1 MATTYCTE
9 LDITNSYGTVF
20 WLNVADDD
28 GGGTAD
34 GVAQA
39 IAWAS
44 GTIDGLIG
52 RKYNLPLL
60 EIPVRL
66 RETAVDL
73 SIFRRATTADRKTDI
88 IQGIHDDAIKYL
100 KALASGEVSL
110 GLDDPPASHID
121 GITQFSNTRQI
132 TKLKWEDQM

>member
-9 LDITNSYGTVF
+9 TDITNSYGTVF
-20 WLNVADDD
+20 WLNIADEDDD
-28 GGGTAD
+28 GFSEL
-34 GVAQA
+34 VAPA

-52 RKYNLPLL
+52 RKYNLPLVV
-60 EIPVRL
+60 IPVRL

-73 SIFRRATTADRKTDI
+73 TIYRRSITADRKTDI
-88 IQGIHDDAIKYL
+88 IQSLHDDAIKYL

-132 TKLKWEDQM
+132 TKLKWEDHL

>member
-20 WLNVADDD
+20 WLNVADENND
-28 GGGTAD
+28 GFAELVD
-34 GVAQA
+34 PA

-52 RKYNLPLL
+52 RKYNLPLV

-73 SIFRRATTADRKTDI
+73 TIFRRSITADRKTDI
-88 IQGIHDDAIKYL
+88 IQELHDNAIKYL
-100 KALASGEVSL
+100 KGIASGEVSL
-110 GLDDPPASHID
+110 GLDDPPASHVD
-121 GITQFSNTRQI
+121 GITQFSNTREI
-132 TKLKWEDQM
+132 TKSKWEDIL

>member
-9 LDITNSYGTVF
+9 TDITNSYGSVF
-20 WLNVADDD
+20 WLNVADENDD
-28 GGGTAD
+28 GFSEL
-34 GVAQA
+34 VAPA

-52 RKYNLPLL
+52 RKYNLPL
-60 EIPVRL
+60 EIVPVRL

-73 SIFRRATTADRKTDI
+73 TIFRRAITADRKTDI
-88 IQGIHDDAIKYL
+88 IQQLHDDAIKYL

-121 GITQFSNTRQI
+121 GITQFSNSRQI
-132 TKLKWEDQM
+132 TKLKWEDIL